1 MCNMLKL
8 VAVFVPLLVVG
19 VLAAPPSSNGNSTS
33 DFNKIHIVIELR
45 KNPLNTSAPEE
56 VIVYQEVEDSRE
68 VTTPMAATTPAAKPT
83 RPATTSAPAATT
95 PMSSLLAF
103 DSSEEVVRRPFPTF
117 SPERF
122 PRYRPTISVPP
133 NGPKLLLM
141 GNRPTVDFLKRHFP
155 KAQVATPITPSHN
168 VVVRNARRTTNSAM
182 AESAAKR
189 PTFEVVGTYKDGTLH
204 R

>member
-1 MCNMLKL
+1 MLKL
-8 VAVFVPLLVVG
+8 IAVFVPLLVVG
-19 VLAAPPSSNGNSTS
+19 VLAAPPSGNSTS

-68 VTTPMAATTPAAKPT
+68 VTTPMAVTTPAAKPT
-83 RPATTSAPAATT
+83 RPATTTT
-95 PMSSLLAF
+95 PSSSTPLSSLLAF
-103 DSSEEVVRRPFPTF
+103 DSSEEVGVRRPFPTF

-122 PRYRPTISVPP
+122 PRYRPTISVSPK
-133 NGPKLLLM
+133 GPKLLLM

-168 VVVRNARRTTNSAM
+168 VVVRNARRTTNSAKP
-182 AESAAKR
+182 S
-189 PTFEVVGTYKDGTLH
+189 FEVVGTYKDGTLH

>member
-1 MCNMLKL
+1 MLKL
-8 VAVFVPLLVVG
+8 IAVFVPLLVVG
-19 VLAAPPSSNGNSTS
+19 IWAAPHSNNGNSTS

-68 VTTPMAATTPAAKPT
+68 VTTPMAVTTLAAKPI
-83 RPATTSAPAATT
+83 RPATTSTPASST

-103 DSSEEVVRRPFPTF
+103 DSSEEVGVRRPFPTF
-117 SPERF
+117 SPVQF

-133 NGPKLLLM
+133 KGPKLLLM